1 MTKQVSYIADDY
13 FLDNGEKLDGYI
25 FNTMEEC
32 LKFERYVSQTNW
44 QQKLSEEIN
53 KIWKKSR
60 LIIDNNISEKVNEFI
75 EKYDLVVEPVN
86 NKNRNLNNK
95 DLWIGFYNSEMV
107 KKFFSKSDYNQD
119 FLKLPQKMKNKY
131 YICINIDII
140 ICSKEIENIFLVIK
154 EYVEKNVGF
163 NNLYKMGNSK

>member
-1 MTKQVSYIADDY
+1 MIKNITYIADDY
-13 FLDNGEKLDGYI
+13 FLDNGEKLAGYI

-75 EKYDLVVEPVN
+75 EKYELVVEPVN
-86 NKNRNLNNK
+86 NKRGILN
-95 DLWIGFYNSEMV
+95 
-107 KKFFSKSDYNQD
+107 
-119 FLKLPQKMKNKY
+119 
-131 YICINIDII
+131 
-140 ICSKEIENIFLVIK
+140 ENTYSL
-154 EYVEKNVGF
+154 
-163 NNLYKMGNSK
+163 